1 MPIYQHKETRKRF
14 FFIHV
19 PRTAGRFLQENI
31 KQNGFEPEQSIWK
44 AIDGVETAH
53 LHREL
58 YEKNLDVEN
67 IPHISIVRDPLE
79 RYISLKSYICHPKG
93 WFRPQVDYVSDKT
106 HVWYFEDGFND
117 NFSNWLSS
125 ILKMKINIKKLSS
138 NHIYNE
144 LGQKLTLDYMDSAF
158 TLEHM

>member
-1 MPIYQHKETRKRF
+1 M
-14 FFIHV
+14 
-19 PRTAGRFLQENI
+19 
-31 KQNGFEPEQSIWK
+31 
-44 AIDGVETAH
+44 
-53 LHREL
+53 
-58 YEKNLDVEN
+58 EN

-125 ILKMKINIKKLSS
+125 ILEMKFNVKKLSS

-144 LGQKLTLDYMDSAF
+144 LGQKLTLDYMDSDYKKHERTVEDEKYVRNF
-158 TLEHM
+158 YKLDYLRWLRYN